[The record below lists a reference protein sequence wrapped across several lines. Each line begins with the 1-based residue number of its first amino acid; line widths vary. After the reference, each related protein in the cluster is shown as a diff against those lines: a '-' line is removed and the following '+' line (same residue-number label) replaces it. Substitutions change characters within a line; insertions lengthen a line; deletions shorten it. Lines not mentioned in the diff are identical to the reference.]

1 MTGNDRRNLRDTQP
15 NAREMSKSA
24 SQYGRYE
31 APPRQAA
38 RAVGSYSASER
49 AEGEY
54 LSRRAV
60 REQYVDDARAGEYRQ
75 HAESYARDPYSDE
88 DAYARRSHTSSDSGA
103 DGYARDRYYGGQSA
117 DAQHERADV
126 PDWVVSATQAFRQ
139 RPSAPP
145 PAGYMHGDARDLD
158 YARSDDSVPP
168 REPVRAAISVAEST
182 AGARASASG
191 NPPASQ
197 AHISASESAPASHT
211 YPSVS
216 DVTGAEHSAAR
227 RSARRAVSASPYG
240 QTASQAA
247 SQAHEAR
254 NTPASDNGDADLS
267 WSERRRERKRQRTER
282 KSMKRA
288 LRRLPVGGIPA
299 GREGADA
306 GNAPAAQSGN
316 ARAANTHAM
325 SSASIRAASNAGA
338 AASTHAPDASRA
350 AQPGSPQPAD
360 IQASSSPSSSADEQT
375 QPKLSRRQRR
385 KARKRQRRADKRA
398 RRAARKGAA
407 AQPEQTSGET
417 SSSAKPRKRR
427 WPRRLMILA
436 ALLAAMIMLSLNE
449 PALTYTPLGPLAS
462 ASYNMLSLVVDGC
475 YHIQYA
481 MSNMFTRDYDYDYDD
496 EPARESNFPLTLLV
510 NYWNPLPD
518 DLSPALVN
526 IGDGRQVDARCADDL
541 DAMLDACRKA
551 GHDPVICSAYRSH
564 SYQTGLYENKV
575 KRLRNEGM
583 SEDDARKEAM
593 TVVAYP
599 GTSEHQTGLAL
610 DIVDASYQELDEEQ
624 ENTDVQKWLMKNS
637 YRYGFILR
645 YPTGKSRITG
655 IIYEPWHYRYVGRD
669 VAREV
674 YESGLCFEEYL
685 QQR

>member
-1 MTGNDRRNLRDTQP
+1 MTGNDRRSQGDAQFKGTH
-15 NAREMSKSA
+15 MSKSA
-24 SQYGRYE
+24 SPYERYE
-31 APPRQAA
+31 APSRRAA
-38 RAVGSYSASER
+38 LTGPSDASQR

-54 LSRRAV
+54 HSRRAA
-60 REQYVDDARAGEYRQ
+60 RDRHADEARAGEYRQ
-75 HAESYARDPYSDE
+75 RTEGYAREPYEE
-88 DAYARRSHTSSDSGA
+88 DAYARHEH
-103 DGYARDRYYGGQSA
+103 DGSA
-117 DAQHERADV
+117 DSCDCDWCYRGTPAQNERADV
-126 PDWVVSATQAFRQ
+126 PDWVASASQAFRQ

-145 PAGYMHGDARDLD
+145 PAGYMPGDARELD

-182 AGARASASG
+182 AGARASIDEVQ
-191 NPPASQ
+191 PAAQ
-197 AHISASESAPASHT
+197 ARISASESTPASHT
-211 YPSVS
+211 YPSAS
-216 DVTGAEHSAAR
+216 DVTGAEHSAAH

-240 QTASQAA
+240 QTASQAT
-247 SQAHEAR
+247 SHAHEAR
-254 NTPASDNGDADLS
+254 NTTASDNGNADLS
-267 WSERRRERKRQRTER
+267 WSERRRERKRQRAER

-299 GREGADA
+299 GREGVDA

-316 ARAANTHAM
+316 V
-325 SSASIRAASNAGA
+325 RAASTAGS
-338 AASTHAPDASRA
+338 AASAHVPDASRA
-350 AQPGSPQPAD
+350 VQPSSPQPAD
-360 IQASSSPSSSADEQT
+360 IQASSSPSSSADEQA

-398 RRAARKGAA
+398 RRAARKGAV
-407 AQPEQTSGET
+407 AQPEQTSSGADAR
-417 SSSAKPRKRR
+417 AKPRKRR

-436 ALLAAMIMLSLNE
+436 ALLAAMIMLALNE
-449 PALTYTPLGPLAS
+449 PALMYTPLGPLAS
-462 ASYNMLSLVVDGC
+462 ASSNMLSLVVDGC

-481 MSNMFTRDYDYDYDD
+481 MSHMFTRDYDYDD

-510 NYWNPLPD
+510 SYWNPLPD
-518 DLSPALVN
+518 DLSPALVS

-541 DAMLDACRKA
+541 RAMLSACEEA
-551 GHDPVICSAYRSH
+551 GHRPVVRSAYRSH
-564 SYQTGLYENKV
+564 SYQAGLYENKV
-575 KRLRNEGM
+575 ERLRNEGM
-583 SEDDARKEAM
+583 SEREARKEAM

-610 DIVDASYQELDEEQ
+610 DIVDANYQELDTEQ
-624 ENTDVQKWLMKNS
+624 ENTAVQKWLMKNS

-645 YPTGKSRITG
+645 YPTGKSSITG

-685 QQR
+685 EQRQ

>member
-1 MTGNDRRNLRDTQP
+1 MTGNDRRSQGDAQFKGTH
-15 NAREMSKSA
+15 MSKSA
-24 SQYGRYE
+24 SPYERYE
-31 APPRQAA
+31 APSRRAA
-38 RAVGSYSASER
+38 LTGPSDASQRAD
-49 AEGEY
+49 GEY
-54 LSRRAV
+54 HSRRAV
-60 REQYVDDARAGEYRQ
+60 REQYVDDARAGEYRH
-75 HAESYARDPYSDE
+75 HAEGYARDPYSDE
-88 DAYARRSHTSSDSGA
+88 DAYARRANASSDSGA
-103 DGYARDRYYGGQSA
+103 DSYARDRYYGGQST

-145 PAGYMHGDARDLD
+145 PAGYMPSDARNLD
-158 YARSDDSVPP
+158 YARSDNSVPP

-197 AHISASESAPASHT
+197 AHISASESAPTSHT
-211 YPSVS
+211 YPSAS
-216 DVTGAEHSAAR
+216 DVTGAEHSTAH

-240 QTASQAA
+240 QTASQAT
-247 SQAHEAR
+247 SHAHEAR
-254 NTPASDNGDADLS
+254 NTTASDNGNADLS
-267 WSERRRERKRQRTER
+267 WSERRRERKRQRAER

-299 GREGADA
+299 GREGVDA

-316 ARAANTHAM
+316 VRAANTHAI
-325 SSASIRAASNAGA
+325 SGASIRAASTAGS
-338 AASTHAPDASRA
+338 AASAHAPDASRA
-350 AQPGSPQPAD
+350 VQPSSPQPAD
-360 IQASSSPSSSADEQT
+360 IQASSSPPSSADEQA

-407 AQPEQTSGET
+407 AQPEQTSSGADAR
-417 SSSAKPRKRR
+417 AKPRKRR

-436 ALLAAMIMLSLNE
+436 ALLAAMIMLALNE
-449 PALTYTPLGPLAS
+449 PALMYTPLGPLAS
-462 ASYNMLSLVVDGC
+462 ASSNMLSLVVDGC

-481 MSNMFTRDYDYDYDD
+481 MSHMFTRDYDYDD

-518 DLSPALVN
+518 DLSPALVS

-541 DAMLDACRKA
+541 RAMLAACEEA
-551 GHDPVICSAYRSH
+551 GHIPVVRSAYRSH
-564 SYQTGLYENKV
+564 SYQAGLYENKV
-575 KRLRNEGM
+575 ERLRNEGM
-583 SEDDARKEAM
+583 SEREARKEAM

-610 DIVDASYQELDEEQ
+610 DIVDANYQELDTAQ
-624 ENTDVQKWLMKNS
+624 ENTAVQKWLMKNS

-645 YPTGKSRITG
+645 YPTGKSSITG

-685 QQR
+685 EQRQ

>member
-38 RAVGSYSASER
+38 RAGGAYSAPER

-75 HAESYARDPYSDE
+75 HAEGYARDPHSDE
-88 DAYARRSHTSSDSGA
+88 DAYARRSHASSDSGA
-103 DGYARDRYYGGQSA
+103 DSYARDRYYGGQSA

-145 PAGYMHGDARDLD
+145 PAGYMPGDARDID

-191 NPPASQ
+191 NQPASQ

-211 YPSVS
+211 YPSTS

-436 ALLAAMIMLSLNE
+436 ALLAAMIMLALNE